1 MLSSEKN
8 TWSTPLLIAG
18 LIVCV
23 LGALYITSSYLSTQ
37 QAAMARRDLRYTPTS
52 VQSAGPTDQ
61 VLLPRNEKFVIGR
74 NGLVYKGVEKKTV
87 ILDLYLLDM
96 DPEQA
101 YEKRFPKKEAKEE
114 MRLGGDTYRLLSVN
128 DRYMTLKIL
137 RTSPTL

>member
-23 LGALYITSSYLSTQ
+23 FGALYITSSYLSTQ
-37 QAAMARRDLRYTPTS
+37 QAAMARRDLRYTPTTM
-52 VQSAGPTDQ
+52 QSTGATDQ
-61 VLLPRNEKFVIGR
+61 VVLPRNEKLVIGR
-74 NGLVYKGVEKKTV
+74 NCLVYKGVEKKTL

>member
-23 LGALYITSSYLSTQ
+23 FGALYITSSYLSTQ
-37 QAAMARRDLRYTPTS
+37 QAAMARRDLRYTPTTM
-52 VQSAGPTDQ
+52 QSTGATDQ
-61 VLLPRNEKFVIGR
+61 VVLPRNEKFVIGR
-74 NGLVYKGVEKKTV
+74 NCLVYKGVEKKTL

>member
-1 MLSSEKN
+1 
-8 TWSTPLLIAG
+8 
-18 LIVCV
+18 
-23 LGALYITSSYLSTQ
+23 
-37 QAAMARRDLRYTPTS
+37 MARRDLRYTPTTI
-52 VQSAGPTDQ
+52 QSTGATDQ
-61 VLLPRNEKFVIGR
+61 VVLPKNEKFVIGR
-74 NGLVYKGVEKKTV
+74 NCLVYKGVEKKTL

>member
-8 TWSTPLLIAG
+8 TWSTPLLITV

-23 LGALYITSSYLSTQ
+23 LGTLYITSSYLSSQ
-37 QAAMARRDLRYTPTS
+37 QASMARRDLRYTPTPL
-52 VQSAGPTDQ
+52 QSTGPPDQ
-61 VLLPRNEKFVIGR
+61 VVVPRNEKFVIGR
-74 NGLVYKGVEKKTV
+74 NCLVFKGVENRTV

-101 YEKRFPKKEAKEE
+101 YEKRFPKKEAKEA
-114 MRLGGDTYRLLSVN
+114 MKLGSDTYRLLSVN
-128 DRYMTLKIL
+128 DRYMTLKIV